1 MTVGHLKKQQRY
13 DEWKHIIDY
22 ETFWILMFSTV
33 VLSSGIF
40 AFAAISQNQPY
51 TIP

>member
-1 MTVGHLKKQQRY
+1 MSIQHLNKQQRY

-22 ETFWILMFSTV
+22 ETLWILMFSIT

-40 AFAAISQNQPY
+40 AFAAISQNPY
-51 TIP
+51 AFP